1 MVVVVVVVSGAAAA
15 DGNDDE
21 DGIISSSLIVV
32 VAVNGGGVD
41 SSGGGTGIATA
52 IGRSPSYS
60 IGGALGS
67 KPVLRGDADDDDDD
81 GAGAGDGGGALG
93 LNRKLYMTTL
103 SRLVPRL
110 LSPFSLLLLAQR
122 LWLGPTATRRRPL
135 CREPRVRE
143 CTKPPITLTYILSA
157 T

>member
-1 MVVVVVVVSGAAAA
+1 MDRVSEPSRALVDRSMVVVVVSGGAGA

-21 DGIISSSLIVV
+21 DGGISSSLIVV
-32 VAVNGGGVD
+32 AVDGNGGVD

-60 IGGALGS
+60 IGGALG
-67 KPVLRGDADDDDDD
+67 DDDG

-110 LSPFSLLLLAQR
+110 LSPFSLLRFALRLLSIINCQ
-122 LWLGPTATRRRPL
+122 
-135 CREPRVRE
+135 
-143 CTKPPITLTYILSA
+143 
-157 T
+157 

>member
-60 IGGALGS
+60 IGGALG
-67 KPVLRGDADDDDDD
+67 DDDD

>member
-1 MVVVVVVVSGAAAA
+1 MDKDSEPSRALVDRSMVVVVVSGAAA
-15 DGNDDE
+15 DGNDDD
-21 DGIISSSLIVV
+21 DGGISSSLVV
-32 VAVNGGGVD
+32 VAVNGGVD

-60 IGGALGS
+60 IGGALG
-67 KPVLRGDADDDDDD
+67 DDDG

-110 LSPFSLLLLAQR
+110 RYSLHSLFSDLH
-122 LWLGPTATRRRPL
+122 
-135 CREPRVRE
+135 
-143 CTKPPITLTYILSA
+143 
-157 T
+157 